1 MHRQQGGHRSVE
13 VAPLTFRGWHVCARC
28 HRHKTTLDAILR
40 SGSEL
45 VSLSDRLLRLLAR
58 RPRAFV
64 TRASAVCI
72 ARRGAQIGT
81 LGAPCKAGPRAL
93 TSALTL
99 THGRI
104 HATGTA
110 RHSSG
115 LSAVPSAAQPCVS
128 KWDGPPAVH
137 VREPRRMQARRDI
150 DERAWVVQADWA
162 SWMGRTCD
170 VR

>member
-72 ARRGAQIGT
+72 ARRGARIGR
-81 LGAPCKAGPRAL
+81 LGAPLQSRWA
-93 TSALTL
+93 SVL
-99 THGRI
+99 THTWMQMSPRSTVPGHRRFRRPRSP
-104 HATGTA
+104 ASRNGTGQ
-110 RHSSG
+110 
-115 LSAVPSAAQPCVS
+115 LPL
-128 KWDGPPAVH
+128 
-137 VREPRRMQARRDI
+137 ARRRRLQT
-150 DERAWVVQADWA
+150 RAEHDLDAYMVVQAGRTC
-162 SWMGRTCD
+162 SMGRTCD
-170 VR
+170 VQ